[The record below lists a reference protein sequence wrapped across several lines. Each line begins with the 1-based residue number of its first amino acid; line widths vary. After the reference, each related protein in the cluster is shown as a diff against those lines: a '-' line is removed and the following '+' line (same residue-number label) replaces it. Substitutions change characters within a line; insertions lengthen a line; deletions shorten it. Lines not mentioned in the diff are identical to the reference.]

1 MENKM
6 KENKNKQGEYI
17 FLGCTL
23 IGMGIGVFL
32 DNLLVFM
39 FIGIGVGYLGKAL
52 LASKS

>member
-1 MENKM
+1 M

-23 IGMGIGVFL
+23 IGMGIGFFL

-39 FIGIGVGYLGKAL
+39 FICPAPTNWTSLRVSIV
-52 LASKS
+52 S